1 MDESDGAT
9 VCSDVYDEPNTPST
23 TKIHYSH
30 EEDIEVDKEAEIES
44 KEVEDDVEIQVDE
57 ECNEEQDDENQE
69 AFAVEHDTPST
80 IKINNSHEED
90 IEVDKE
96 AEIET
101 EEVDDVVEEQVEE
114 ECNEEQDDEN
124 QEAFADDIQDIEE
137 EEELPEIV
145 DLPFMK
151 QGFKWKDLMPKSF
164 YQRKHAKKPDA
175 VAPDL
180 VESGTSV
187 SIKHLRNRCKYV
199 GTNPTKKADL
209 DKASDFIQDLLKK
222 MRINIQVI
230 ICKFFMAIATYL
242 DFGVNEKSGI
252 VENYDDFVDAV
263 ENVTCE
269 EDSKK
274 VLIIC
279 YLVFD
284 FMKQWQKEVASIV
297 CKRCNIVVID
307 KVKKE
312 TTARY
317 DFVYKIVTY
326 VTNQQRKNV
335 NTYSAAAVGL
345 RYTIM
350 RWGIHLKKVKNKYDS
365 RKQKCVYKWM
375 IIEDKVSFVMNI
387 LYYNFI

>member
-1 MDESDGAT
+1 MDESDGAS
-9 VCSDVYDEPNTPST
+9 VYSDVYHEPDTPST
-23 TKIHYSH
+23 TKIHNS
-30 EEDIEVDKEAEIES
+30 
-44 KEVEDDVEIQVDE
+44 
-57 ECNEEQDDENQE
+57 NEQDID
-69 AFAVEHDTPST
+69 
-80 IKINNSHEED
+80 
-90 IEVDKE
+90 VDNE
-96 AEIET
+96 TEIET
-101 EEVDDVVEEQVEE
+101 EEVEVVVEEQVIE
-114 ECNEEQDDEN
+114 ECDEEQNEED
-124 QEAFADDIQDIEE
+124 QEAFADDIEDTE

-145 DLPFMK
+145 DLPFIK
-151 QGFKWKDLMPKSF
+151 HGFKWKDLMPKSF

-199 GTNPTKKADL
+199 GTNPTKKVDL
-209 DKASDFIQDLLKK
+209 DKADDFIQDLLKK

-263 ENVTCE
+263 ENVSC
-269 EDSKK
+269 DDDNKK
-274 VLIIC
+274 VLIIV

-284 FMKQWQKEVASIV
+284 FMKHWQREVASIV

-307 KVKKE
+307 KEKKD

-326 VTNQQRKNV
+326 VLNQQRKNI
-335 NTYSAAAVGL
+335 NIYSGAAVGI

-350 RWGIHLKKVKNKYDS
+350 RWGIHLKKAKNKYDS
-365 RKQKCVYKWM
+365 RKQKCIYKWM
-375 IIEDKVSFVMNI
+375 IMEDKVSFVIDI
-387 LYYNFI
+387 LYFYFI

>member
-9 VCSDVYDEPNTPST
+9 VFSDVVYDEADTPFT
-23 TKIHYSH
+23 TKIHNSD
-30 EEDIEVDKEAEIES
+30 EQDIEVDNEVVIETEEIE
-44 KEVEDDVEIQVDE
+44 EVEEEQVNE
-57 ECNEEQDDENQE
+57 ECNEEEDDE
-69 AFAVEHDTPST
+69 D
-80 IKINNSHEED
+80 
-90 IEVDKE
+90 
-96 AEIET
+96 
-101 EEVDDVVEEQVEE
+101 
-114 ECNEEQDDEN
+114 
-124 QEAFADDIQDIEE
+124 QEAFADDIPDIE

-151 QGFKWKDLMPKSF
+151 HGFKWKDLMPKSF
-164 YQRKHAKKPDA
+164 YHRKHAKKPDA

-180 VESGTSV
+180 VDSGTCV

-230 ICKFFMAIATYL
+230 ICKFFMTIATYL

-263 ENVTCE
+263 ENVTCDD
-269 EDSKK
+269 DSKK
-274 VLIIC
+274 VLIIT

-284 FMKQWQKEVASIV
+284 FMKHWQKEVASIV

-307 KVKKE
+307 KDKKD
-312 TTARY
+312 TKARY

-326 VTNQQRKNV
+326 VLNQQRKNV
-335 NTYSAAAVGL
+335 NIYSAPAVGL

-350 RWGIHLKKVKNKYDS
+350 RWGIHLKKAKNKYDS
-365 RKQKCVYKWM
+365 RKKNV
-375 IIEDKVSFVMNI
+375 
-387 LYYNFI
+387 FIHG